1 MKIGLVGP
9 TYDQRSLPF
18 NAQRS
23 INLFPVMDETGKEVS
38 SMYGTPGLLTFGT
51 AGSGPHR
58 GAFKSGVNRAFF
70 VSGVSLYELN
80 QDGTTVSRG
89 SLLTSGGA
97 VSMAEGVA
105 ELAICDGV
113 NLYSFNYDLNTFVRV
128 SAVGLPT
135 SVGYVTNL
143 DGYFIVNENGS
154 GRWYISGINNLLS
167 WDPLDFATAESK
179 PDNLVAPVSA
189 LGQLWLFGETT
200 LEPWSNRGAQ
210 DFPFRRV
217 GSNVIA
223 VGLYAKHSVL
233 EIDNTLIWVGRDEFG
248 AGIVYRANGFTPT
261 RISTTPIEKRIQEA
275 SSPQDIRTWAYQ
287 EEGAV
292 FIVFT
297 GGGLE
302 TSLVFD
308 LSTQMW
314 HERAYLNTDGVFEQ
328 HLGNCHIYVFG
339 KHLVGSRKNG
349 KIYEMDLDFYAD
361 DDRVIARERVYTHI
375 TDELKRTRFSALNVG
390 FEVGVG
396 NADTPNPIAELS
408 FSRDGGKTYSN
419 PVMKS
424 IGRVGEYLKE
434 VMFRRI
440 GLTKQLTF
448 KLRITGKTKVVIT
461 GSYLT

>member
-9 TYDQRSLPF
+9 THDQRSLPF

-23 INLFPVMDETGKEVS
+23 INLYPVMDEQGKEVS
-38 SMYGTPGLLTFGT
+38 SMYGTPGLLEFSTS
-51 AGSGPHR
+51 GSGPHR
-58 GAFKSGVNRAFF
+58 GAFKSGDNRAFF
-70 VSGVSLYELN
+70 VSGISLVEVME
-80 QDGTTVSRG
+80 DGSFENRG
-89 SLLTSGGA
+89 SLLSSSGT
-97 VSMAEGVA
+97 VSMAEGVG
-105 ELAICDGV
+105 ELAICDGN
-113 NLYSFNYDLNTFVRV
+113 NLYSFTYNSNVFTKVF
-128 SAVGLPT
+128 SSGLPA

-143 DGYFIVNENGS
+143 DGYFIVNENDS
-154 GRWYISGINNLLS
+154 GRFYISGINNLS
-167 WDPLDFATAESK
+167 TWNPLDFATAESR
-179 PDNLVAPVSA
+179 PDYLVAPVSA

-200 LEPWSNRGAQ
+200 LEPWSNRGAA

-233 EIDNTLIWVGRDEFG
+233 EIDNTLIWVGRDKFG
-248 AGIVYRANGFTPT
+248 AGVVFRANGFSPS
-261 RISTTPIEKRIQEA
+261 RISTTPIEKKIQEA
-275 SSPQDIRTWAYQ
+275 SSPQDIYTWAYQ

-292 FIVFT
+292 HIVFS

-302 TSLVFD
+302 TSLVYD
-308 LSTQMW
+308 LSTQQW
-314 HERAYLNTDGVFEQ
+314 HERAFLNADGNFEQ
-328 HLGNCHIYVFG
+328 HLGSCHIYAFG
-339 KHLVGSRKNG
+339 KHLVGDRRNG
-349 KIYEMDLDFYAD
+349 NIYHMDMDYYSD
-361 DDRVIARERVYTHI
+361 NGREIARERVYTHI
-375 TDELKRTRFSALNVG
+375 SDEMKRTRFTALHVG

-419 PVMKS
+419 PIAKS

-440 GLTKQLTF
+440 GITKQLTF
-448 KLRITGKTKVVIT
+448 KLRITGKTKIAIT